1 MEFPRLVHIKIRNS
15 SERKEGSG
23 GREGREGERE
33 EGGGR
38 AIFTVK
44 TNTGKIAIDPSMMY
58 QKIHIP
64 F

>member
-1 MEFPRLVHIKIRNS
+1 MDFSRLVRIKIRNS
-15 SERKEGSG
+15 SERKKEREGGSG
-23 GREGREGERE
+23 GK
-33 EGGGR
+33 GGKSR

-44 TNTGKIAIDPSMMY
+44 TNTGKIATDPSMMY